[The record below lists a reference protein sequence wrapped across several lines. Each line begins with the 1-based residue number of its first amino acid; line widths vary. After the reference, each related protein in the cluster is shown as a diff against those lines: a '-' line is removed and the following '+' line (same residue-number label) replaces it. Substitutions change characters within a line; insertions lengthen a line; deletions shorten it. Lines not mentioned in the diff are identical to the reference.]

1 MKTKEDNPIDLRNPK
16 DYSRRDSLIAVAVT
30 LVVTVLMVLGL
41 IFGGL
46 TYDERLAKASIPEIQ
61 DEEEE
66 IFLDPEL
73 LEMNKDIGEVD
84 AVNNDAPAAEVKGN
98 PVPAPVEQPHTQI
111 KGTNENP
118 APNIYEHITSSKE
131 SVVQTTTPSKKDEEM
146 VASSMAG
153 KFSSKPGAAE
163 GKFDSTS
170 GSGGTGSGV
179 TGKMSGRQFLGCPLP
194 DVSLTHKVVVTV
206 SITVDADGK
215 VTSATASGAADRSI
229 RKKCEQAAL
238 QAKWSAKKGSPSTRG
253 SITFTIIPK

>member
-1 MKTKEDNPIDLRNPK
+1 MKMKEENLPARK
-16 DYSRRDSLIAVAVT
+16 DYERRDSLIAVAVT
-30 LVVTVLMVLGL
+30 LFVTVLMVLAL
-41 IFGGL
+41 MFGGI
-46 TYDERLAKASIPEIQ
+46 TYDEQLAKASIPEMQ
-61 DEEEE
+61 DEEE
-66 IFLDPEL
+66 IFLEPEL
-73 LEMNKDIGEVD
+73 LEMNKTIGEED
-84 AVNNDAPAAEVKGN
+84 AVNNDAPAAEVKGE
-98 PVPAPVEQPHTQI
+98 PVPAETEQSHTQI

-118 APNIYEHITSSKE
+118 APNVHEHITQAEESS
-131 SVVQTTTPSKKDEEM
+131 VQTITPSKKEEEK

-194 DVSLTHKVVVTV
+194 DVSLSHKVVVTV

-229 RKKCEQAAL
+229 RKKCEEAAMK
-238 QAKWSAKKGSPSTRG
+238 AKWSAKKGTPSTRG

>member
-1 MKTKEDNPIDLRNPK
+1 MKMK
-16 DYSRRDSLIAVAVT
+16 DENLPDRRDCERRDSLIAIAVT
-30 LVVTVLMVLGL
+30 LFVTVLMVLGL
-41 IFGGL
+41 MFGGL
-46 TYDERLAKASIPEIQ
+46 TYDERLAKASIPELQ

-66 IFLDPEL
+66 IFLEPEI
-73 LEMNKDIGEVD
+73 LEMNKSIGEED
-84 AVNNDAPAAEVKGN
+84 AVNNDAPAAEVKGE
-98 PVPAPVEQPHTQI
+98 PVPAEVEQTHTQI

-118 APNIYEHITSSKE
+118 APNVHEHVTTTEE
-131 SVVQTTTPSKKDEEM
+131 SAVQTTTPSKKDEEK

-153 KFSSKPGAAE
+153 KFGSKPGAAD

-194 DVSLTHKVVVTV
+194 DVSLSHKVVVTV

-229 RKKCEQAAL
+229 RKKCEDAAMK
-238 QAKWSAKKGSPSTRG
+238 AKWSAKKGSPSTRG